1 VAVMGFNLDGAD
13 LDKTPRKGRGNVQFT
28 MDGGKYDTPR
38 YAGANGKLAV
48 RLGVAGKYSV
58 AVMPSITYTGLP
70 RGKHTLVAALA
81 NNDLSQTG
89 VRAQIVF
96 TVR

>member
-1 VAVMGFNLDGAD
+1 
-13 LDKTPRKGRGNVQFT
+13 
-28 MDGGKYDTPR
+28 
-38 YAGANGKLAV
+38 
-48 RLGVAGKYSV
+48 
-58 AVMPSITYTGLP
+58 MPSITYTGLP